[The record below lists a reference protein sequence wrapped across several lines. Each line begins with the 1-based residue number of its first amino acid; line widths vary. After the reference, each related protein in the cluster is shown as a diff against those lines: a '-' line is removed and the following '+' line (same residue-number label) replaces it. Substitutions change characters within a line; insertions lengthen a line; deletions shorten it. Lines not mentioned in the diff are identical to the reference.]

1 MARER
6 QKVLLTRL
14 ELEVMRPFWDGDAAL
29 ELTVRDAVD
38 RINGGRR
45 KPLAYNTVQTVL
57 QILRDKGVV
66 RTRAGLGR
74 AHLWQPRVSREQV
87 TTSMVGEL
95 LERLF
100 DGQVEPLLLNL
111 VERESLSR
119 PELERLRRLINV
131 RLDDGPPG
139 ADASDGAG
147 GGGGGG
153 ATSTEGGR

>member
-14 ELEVMRPFWDGDAAL
+14 ELEVMRPFWEGDSPL

-38 RINGGRR
+38 RINAGRR

-57 QILRDKGVV
+57 QILREKGAV
-66 RTRAGLGR
+66 RARAGQGR

-119 PELERLRRLINV
+119 PELERLRELIEE
-131 RLDDGPPG
+131 RLDDDPAAGAAPG
-139 ADASDGAG
+139 DTGAG
-147 GGGGGG
+147 
-153 ATSTEGGR
+153 TPEGGR

>member
-6 QKVLLTRL
+6 QKVLLTKL
-14 ELEVMRPFWDGDAAL
+14 ELEVMRPFWEGDSPL

-38 RINGGRR
+38 RVNAERK

-57 QILRDKGVV
+57 NILRDKNVV
-66 RTRAGLGR
+66 RTRVGSGR
-74 AHLWQPRVSREQV
+74 AHFYQPRVSREQI

-119 PELERLRRLINV
+119 PELERLRRLIDD
-131 RLDDGPPG
+131 RLDDR
-139 ADASDGAG
+139 ATATDGAG
-147 GGGGGG
+147 SG
-153 ATSTEGGR
+153 AVPGREDA